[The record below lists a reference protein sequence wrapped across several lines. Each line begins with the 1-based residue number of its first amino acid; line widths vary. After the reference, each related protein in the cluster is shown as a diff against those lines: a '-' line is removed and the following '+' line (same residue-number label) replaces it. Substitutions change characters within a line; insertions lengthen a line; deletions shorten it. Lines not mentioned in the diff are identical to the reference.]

1 MPADR
6 PAGNPEGVQRK
17 GQPGAVGSGITLVP
31 NNFSL
36 KPTYPFADT
45 SNRDRNSKS
54 QSEGGRNCED
64 AKQGTSEEKETKTG
78 FRK

>member
-1 MPADR
+1 VVALLLFYYVLYR
-6 PAGNPEGVQRK
+6 SIGCSGV
-17 GQPGAVGSGITLVP
+17 TLVL

-36 KPTYPFADT
+36 KPTHPFTDT
-45 SNRDRNSKS
+45 SNRDSNNKS

-78 FRK
+78 CRK

>member
-1 MPADR
+1 VENPA
-6 PAGNPEGVQRK
+6 
-17 GQPGAVGSGITLVP
+17 L
-31 NNFSL
+31 NNLFL
-36 KPTYPFADT
+36 KPTYLSADT

-54 QSEGGRNCED
+54 QSAGGWNCED

>member
-1 MPADR
+1 VCR
-6 PAGNPEGVQRK
+6 ERL
-17 GQPGAVGSGITLVP
+17 PGAEGSGVTLVP
-31 NNFSL
+31 NNLSL

-45 SNRDRNSKS
+45 SYRDRNSKS

-64 AKQGTSEEKETKTG
+64 AKQGTSKEKETKTG